1 MTITIHSDH
10 SAAFGPAR
18 SQGDRPTCLAFAMS
32 DLNRFHASSTML
44 SAEYLY
50 RGAAART
57 PGWQPGDGTFLRH
70 AIAVTAAP
78 GLPEEVLLP
87 YEAMEPTLPMATLPT
102 TSDGA
107 FYSNTFSG
115 GTALPS
121 AAIKAMLG
129 QGVPVGLVIKLTPG
143 FVYATGGLVDFSKDV
158 FPDEYHAV
166 IATAAG
172 TRDSTA
178 VDYIRIRNSWGSG
191 WGDGG
196 YAWLHASYVDAY
208 TVETFRI

>member
-1 MTITIHSDH
+1 MTITVHSDH

-32 DLNRFHASSTML
+32 DLNRFHAGSELL

-50 RGAAART
+50 RDAATRT
-57 PGWQPGDGTFLRH
+57 PGWQPGDGTYLRY

-87 YEAMEPTLPMATLPT
+87 YEALEPTLPMPVLPT
-102 TSDGA
+102 PSNGT
-107 FYSNTFSG
+107 FYITKFSG
-115 GTALPS
+115 GAALPS
-121 AAIKAMLG
+121 AAIKSLLS
-129 QGVPVGLVIKLTPG
+129 QGVPVGLVVKLTPG
-143 FVYATGGLVDFSKDV
+143 FVYATGGYIDFSKDV

-166 IATAAG
+166 VATATG

-178 VDYIRIRNSWGSG
+178 EDYIRIRNSWGTG
-191 WGDGG
+191 WGDSG
-196 YAWLHASYVDAY
+196 YAWLHVSYVDAY
-208 TVETFRI
+208 AVETFRI